1 MALYSLGTVTT
12 GTGIGVAVWEI
23 RSSSTDRARLL
34 KIAHG
39 RTAAPAATYVIR
51 VGRPLTIGVTPTSPV
66 TFIADDP
73 ADPAGT
79 VQSALAWG
87 TGPTDPL
94 SYFVGHRQGT
104 AGIFQQIWS
113 FPRGLVIGV
122 SSSIVLWS
130 EAAASNPLD
139 VFAQVDE

>member
-12 GTGIGVAVWEI
+12 ATGIGVAAWEI
-23 RSSSTDRARLL
+23 RTASTDRARLL

-39 RTAAPAATYVIR
+39 RTAVPAASYVIR
-51 VGRPLTIGVTPTSPV
+51 VGRPAAIGVTPTSPV

-87 TGPTDPL
+87 TGPTDPG
-94 SYFVGHRQGT
+94 SYFAGHRQGT

-130 EAAASNPLD
+130 EAAASNPLH

>member
-12 GTGIGVAVWEI
+12 ATGIGVAAWEI
-23 RSSSTDRARLL
+23 RTASTDRARLL
-34 KIAHG
+34 KIAYG
-39 RTAAPAATYVIR
+39 RTAVPLAAYVVR
-51 VGRPLTIGVTPTSPV
+51 VGRPGAIGVTPTSPV

-73 ADPAGT
+73 ADPAST

-87 TGPTDPL
+87 TGPTAPTG
-94 SYFVGHRQGT
+94 FFTGHRQGT

-113 FPRGLVIGV
+113 FPTGLVIGV

-130 EAAASNPLD
+130 ETAASNPLD

>member
-1 MALYSLGTVTT
+1 MALYSLGEVTT

-23 RSSSTDRARLL
+23 RTASTDRARLL

-39 RTAAPAATYVIR
+39 RTAIPAASYTIR
-51 VGRPLTIGVTPTSPV
+51 VGRPAAIGVTPTSPV

-87 TGPTDPL
+87 TGPTSPVE
-94 SYFVGHRQGT
+94 FFTGARQPA
-104 AGIFQQIWS
+104 AGVFQQIWS
-113 FPRGLVIGV
+113 FPTGLVIGV

-130 EAAASNPLD
+130 LEADSSPLN